1 MASSRRLHLT
11 ATPSVVLTDDWT
23 LWSAEYTRC
32 DASLIRLAT
41 VLVGA
46 HDARDLVQEAVFRT
60 VTSKRHADV
69 TNHQA
74 YLVRV
79 VVNTAHQQRRSR
91 GRRIARET
99 QQALSARP
107 VGEPSPQTD
116 VDVRQA
122 VARLSLR
129 QRSVLFLLY
138 WEDRSVDDVANVL
151 QISPGAVSRHAAR
164 GRAKLRGVLG
174 E

>member
-1 MASSRRLHLT
+1 MASSRRPHLT
-11 ATPSVVLTDDWT
+11 AMPPVVLTDDWT

-41 VLVGA
+41 LLVGP

-74 YLVRV
+74 YLLRV
-79 VVNTAHQQRRSR
+79 LANTAHHQHRSR
-91 GRRIARET
+91 GRRIARENREVL
-99 QQALSARP
+99 QPYAAGDR
-107 VGEPSPQTD
+107 D
-116 VDVRQA
+116 AAVDVRDA
-122 VARLSLR
+122 VARLSHR
-129 QRSVLFLLY
+129 QRSVLYFLY
-138 WEDRSVDDVANVL
+138 WEDRSVDDVAGIL